1 VSPRGSLT
9 TSARWS
15 WGDNR
20 QNFHACLSL
29 NSLTI
34 IATDYVKVNVT
45 EILSLK
51 PEDKERLNSHALERL
66 NEWQGKILS
75 KVPQLR
81 QLNVE
86 QAKKD
91 LATYLDEN
99 EIAEF
104 NKCLADIKSWLSE
117 CMDTGDKYFSYAYAT
132 WVITPM
138 SRIEYLVTKT
148 YQTKEDEKEWNTAY
162 NALNPPGRDAK
173 TYLTDEEYKGFV
185 KAAGQAIRARI
196 EKGEDYLGDAR
207 SVDYQRYLARIHD
220 RKEKEKLL
228 FIARLA
234 AQEFNRQLNEEKV
247 RLRALLSPN
256 RKVLEGYFRKQVKD
270 RRYSGQDFSRLLSQK
285 EKQDFDN
292 ILVGVSRSKAEEL
305 VPKDFRSF
313 IVSECWRS
321 FFLLPSVDYILEE
334 VPCLSFMFEVFAV
347 VETGVW
353 LKPGQKQ
360 FNSYVFDFPWGEKKD
375 SSSAKTREF
384 LGYHHF
390 LLTPEELEGWSF
402 WQDIPLVLLRGLLSG
417 ETRPSGTVIT
427 SASNDEMTYKVEGF
441 EEQVEIPTQIAEY
454 LEHIGSIDGMVDM
467 GIMSK
472 KVGNIV
478 QTALAELEAKRKT
491 PPATKKAGR
500 RDSIKEM
507 ASHLFDEGKRPS
519 DPEVKALGI
528 KPNTAYR
535 YYQDWKKA

>member
-1 VSPRGSLT
+1 M
-9 TSARWS
+9 
-15 WGDNR
+15 
-20 QNFHACLSL
+20 
-29 NSLTI
+29 
-34 IATDYVKVNVT
+34 KVNVT

-51 PEDKERLNSHALERL
+51 PEEKERLNSHTLERL
-66 NEWQGKILS
+66 NEWQGRILS
-75 KVPQLR
+75 RVPQLR
-81 QLNVE
+81 QLSEE
-86 QAKKD
+86 QVTKD
-91 LATYLDEN
+91 LVTYLDEN

-104 NKCLADIKSWLSE
+104 QKCLADIRQWLSE
-117 CMDTGDKYFSYAYAT
+117 CMDIGDRYNPCAYAT
-132 WVITPM
+132 WVVTTM
-138 SRIEYLVTKT
+138 SRIEQLVAKA
-148 YQTKEDEKEWNTAY
+148 YQAKEDEKEWNTAY
-162 NALNPPGRDAK
+162 DAVNPPGRDAK

-196 EKGEDYLGDAR
+196 EKGEDYLSDAR
-207 SVDYQRYLARIHD
+207 SLDYRRYLARIRD
-220 RKEKEKLL
+220 RKEKEKLI
-228 FIARLA
+228 FIAKLA
-234 AQEFNRQLNEEKV
+234 AEEFNRQLNGEKV

-256 RKVLEGYFRKQVKD
+256 RKGLEGYFRKQVND
-270 RRYSGQDFSRLLSQK
+270 RRYSGQDFSRILSQK

-292 ILVGVSRSKAEEL
+292 TLVGISRSKAEEL

-313 IVSECWRS
+313 IASECWRS
-321 FFLLPSVDYILEE
+321 FFLLPSADYTLAE

-347 VETGVW
+347 VETGLW

-360 FNSYVFDFPWGEKKD
+360 FNGYVFDFPCGEKKD
-375 SSSAKTREF
+375 SSSVKTREF

-390 LLTPEELEGWSF
+390 LLTPEELNGWSF

-441 EEQVEIPTQIAEY
+441 EEEVEIPTQFAEY

-472 KVGNIV
+472 KVGTIV
-478 QTALAELEAKRKT
+478 QIALAELEAKRKT
-491 PPATKKAGR
+491 PPATEKAGR
-500 RDSIKEM
+500 RDSIKKR
-507 ASHLFDEGKRPS
+507 ASQLFDVGKRPG

-535 YYQDWKKA
+535 YYQDWKKACSHS

>member
-1 VSPRGSLT
+1 MV
-9 TSARWS
+9 
-15 WGDNR
+15 
-20 QNFHACLSL
+20 
-29 NSLTI
+29 
-34 IATDYVKVNVT
+34 

-51 PEDKERLNSHALERL
+51 PEDKERLNSYALGRL
-66 NEWQGKILS
+66 NEWQERILS
-75 KVPQLR
+75 RVPQLR
-81 QLNVE
+81 QLSEE
-86 QAKKD
+86 QVTKD

-99 EIAEF
+99 EIAQF
-104 NKCLADIKSWLSE
+104 QKCLADIRQWLSQ
-117 CMDTGDKYFSYAYAT
+117 CMDTGDRYNPYAYST
-132 WVITPM
+132 WVVTTM
-138 SRIEYLVTKT
+138 SRVEQLVAKA
-148 YQTKEDEKEWNTAY
+148 YQAKEDEKEWNTAY
-162 NALNPPGRDAK
+162 NAVNPPGRDAK

-207 SVDYQRYLARIHD
+207 SVDYRRYLARIHD

-256 RKVLEGYFRKQVKD
+256 RKGLEGYFRKQVKD

-321 FFLLPSVDYILEE
+321 FFLLPSADYILEE

-441 EEQVEIPTQIAEY
+441 KEQVEIPTQFAEY
-454 LEHIGSIDGMVDM
+454 LEQIGSIDRMVDV

-472 KVGNIV
+472 KVGTIV
-478 QTALAELEAKRKT
+478 QTALAELVTKRGA
-491 PPATKKAGR
+491 PPA
-500 RDSIKEM
+500 KEK
-507 ASHLFDEGKRPS
+507 SGKTNSVKDRVFHLFDKGKRPG
-519 DPEVKALGI
+519 DTEVKSLGI

-535 YYQDWKKA
+535 YYQEWKKAQNRT